1 VTLYRI
7 LLFVHVLG
15 AVAWVGGGVFNY
27 LHGLSIKAT
36 KDPVRMAAF
45 AHESAEF
52 GARYFA
58 PAAIVTV
65 LAGIWLVFE
74 GDVGFDHFWII
85 SAIVIWI
92 YTIVSNVT
100 WLRSLGERLEATIA
114 EKGPVDPEVRAAG
127 QQMFRWR
134 TLEVALLVFVI
145 FAMTYRPF
153 A

>member
-1 VTLYRI
+1 
-7 LLFVHVLG
+7 
-15 AVAWVGGGVFNY
+15 
-27 LHGLSIKAT
+27 
-36 KDPVRMAAF
+36 
-45 AHESAEF
+45 
-52 GARYFA
+52 
-58 PAAIVTV
+58 VTV